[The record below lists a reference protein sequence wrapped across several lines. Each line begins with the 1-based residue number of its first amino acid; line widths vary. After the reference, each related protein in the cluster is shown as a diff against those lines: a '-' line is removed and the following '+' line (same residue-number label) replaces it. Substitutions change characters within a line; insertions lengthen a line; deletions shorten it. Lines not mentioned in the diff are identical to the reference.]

1 MGVKSLHVISCVQ
14 KVGFKRKKHRDHEKN
29 KSKKYSM
36 IKYKGLEENV
46 SSKFF

>member
-14 KVGFKRKKHRDHEKN
+14 KVGFKRKSLVTMRKN
-29 KSKKYSM
+29 KSKKYSV